1 MSHNKRTAS
10 WQLRH
15 VGRDPRVNA
24 YLGGRFSI
32 NSSRRGLPMTKPEAN
47 EAGYLKARI
56 HHAVASA
63 GPGIVIFAV
72 IVAAQIIVGSLG
84 FVFDHV
90 LDHRFDLWLT
100 STTRR

>member
-1 MSHNKRTAS
+1 MDRS
-10 WQLRH
+10 L
-15 VGRDPRVNA
+15 
-24 YLGGRFSI
+24 L
-32 NSSRRGLPMTKPEAN
+32 
-47 EAGYLKARI
+47 YLKARI
-56 HHAVASA
+56 HHVVASGGA
-63 GPGIVIFAV
+63 GIVIFAV

>member
-1 MSHNKRTAS
+1 
-10 WQLRH
+10 
-15 VGRDPRVNA
+15 
-24 YLGGRFSI
+24 
-32 NSSRRGLPMTKPEAN
+32 MTKPEAN
-47 EAGYLKARI
+47 EGGYLKAG
-56 HHAVASA
+56 

-72 IVAAQIIVGSLG
+72 IVAAQITVGALG

>member
-1 MSHNKRTAS
+1 MTNLKNETA
-10 WQLRH
+10 
-15 VGRDPRVNA
+15 D
-24 YLGGRFSI
+24 
-32 NSSRRGLPMTKPEAN
+32 K
-47 EAGYLKARI
+47 AGYLKARI
-56 HHAVASA
+56 HHAVASG

-72 IVAAQIIVGSLG
+72 IVAALIMVGALG